1 MERFHH
7 TKTTLPNGLRVIT
20 VPVKGSA
27 AVTALF
33 LVEAGSKYES
43 KDISGISHFLEH
55 MCFKG
60 TARRPSP
67 VMVSRELDGLGA
79 EYNAFTAHEYTGYY
93 AKARAE
99 DFEKIFDVLS
109 DIYLNSALL
118 PEEIEKERGVI
129 IEEINMNEDSPQ
141 RNVHELFS
149 RLLYGD
155 QPAGWPI
162 AGRKEVV
169 LRLTQN
175 DFREYRNAHYV
186 PNATVVVIAGSFNEK
201 RAMTLIKKAFGDVP
215 HSAKGTM
222 AKISEHQ
229 LAPQVSVQYKKT
241 DQAHMVLG
249 LRAFGAQ
256 DPRRHAL
263 KVLANILGGWM
274 SSRLFQEVR
283 VRLGAAY
290 YIHAYPELYAD
301 HGALAIA
308 AGVSLTKVHEAIEA
322 IVKELSKLRKHAV
335 SAEELALAKSN
346 VIGSTAIS
354 LETSDDLASFYGS
367 QEIAYRRIL
376 SVDTL
381 VESLTRVSAR
391 DIQAVANDI
400 ITNKRLNLAL
410 IGPYKDAAPF
420 KRSLRLPS

>member
-7 TKTTLPNGLRVIT
+7 TKTTLSNGLRVIT

-43 KDISGISHFLEH
+43 KDINGISHFLEH

-118 PEEIEKERGVI
+118 PEEI
-129 IEEINMNEDSPQ
+129 NMSEDSPQ
-141 RNVHELFS
+141 RSVHELFS

-155 QPAGWPI
+155 QPSGWPI

-169 LRLTQN
+169 MRLTQN

-201 RAMTLIKKAFGDVP
+201 RAMSLIKKVFGDVP
-215 HSAKGTM
+215 HSTKGTM

-241 DQAHMVLG
+241 DQAHLVLG

-263 KVLANILGGWM
+263 KVLSNILGGWM

-322 IVKELSKLRKHAV
+322 IVKELAKLRKHAV

-376 SVDTL
+376 SVNTL
-381 VESLTRVSAR
+381 VASLTRGSAR
-391 DIQAVANDI
+391 EIQAVANDI
-400 ITNKRLNLAL
+400 IRNKRLNLAL

-420 KRSLRLPS
+420 KRS